1 MRPFQEEKDTSEAA
15 QNTEVMGVWTE
26 KEQNAF
32 SIIESDTA
40 KMEPA
45 ATELRRGKTFYPD
58 LLQANS

>member
-1 MRPFQEEKDTSEAA
+1 MRPFQEKKETSEAA
-15 QNTEVMGVWTE
+15 QNTEVMGVWSE
-26 KEQNAF
+26 KEQNVF
-32 SIIESDTA
+32 SIIESNTA

>member
-1 MRPFQEEKDTSEAA
+1 
-15 QNTEVMGVWTE
+15 MGVWTE